1 MLDSKSREI
10 SFILYLSSSLY
21 PEISIDFPMSQA
33 ILIYT
38 VLSRSLNMLR
48 MLLLNEDNIN
58 KCKILLSTIF
68 CPFTSFFNFFCLYL
82 LISFVSLRKSFFVII
97 CVICIWF
104 STFLADFMRFFLE
117 KHFIICSSSSVIRL
131 FIIIWPEINKTFIG
145 PVVKPHLDYAD
156 VIYDRAFNE
165 SFHQRLESI
174 QYNAAITI
182 TGTIRG
188 TSSEKLFQ
196 ELGLETLK
204 PRRWFIILVF

>member
-1 MLDSKSREI
+1 MFI
-10 SFILYLSSSLY
+10 SSY
-21 PEISIDFPMSQA
+21 
-33 ILIYT
+33 
-38 VLSRSLNMLR
+38 
-48 MLLLNEDNIN
+48 
-58 KCKILLSTIF
+58 
-68 CPFTSFFNFFCLYL
+68 FFCVLKKIFFCYNLCDMYL
-82 LISFVSLRKSFFVII
+82 VLDLLGRFY
-97 CVICIWF
+97 
-104 STFLADFMRFFLE
+104 AFFLE
-117 KHFIICSSSSVIRL
+117 KHFITCSSSSVIRL

-204 PRRWFIILVF
+204 PRRWFIIFVF